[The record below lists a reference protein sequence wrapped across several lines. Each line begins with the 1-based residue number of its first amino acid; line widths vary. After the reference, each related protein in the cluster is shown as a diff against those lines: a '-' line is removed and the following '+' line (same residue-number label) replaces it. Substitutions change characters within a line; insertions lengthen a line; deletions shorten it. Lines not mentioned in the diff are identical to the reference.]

1 MDRDRRW
8 ERVVQ
13 AYEALTL
20 GKGRP
25 ASSSAEAIQNAYAN
39 GETDEF
45 VIPTVIMENDQPVA
59 TIENED
65 AVIFFNFR
73 ADRARELSWAFLN
86 DDFDGFPRVSGK
98 LDLCFITMT
107 QYDQQLNAPYAV

>member
-20 GKGRP
+20 GKVDQLP
-25 ASSSAEAIQNAYAN
+25 LAEAIRAYAN

-65 AVIFFNFR
+65 AVIFFP
-73 ADRARELSWAFLN
+73 S
-86 DDFDGFPRVSGK
+86 K
-98 LDLCFITMT
+98 
-107 QYDQQLNAPYAV
+107 